1 MVTSPQGGSVVAVLA
16 ARHLMKN
23 LIRRLGGE
31 VGISLIDMIASCA
44 VIATVSAMAV
54 PQLVNTVDLLRLG
67 MAVRDV
73 ERELQFARLKAVATN
88 RPMRIR
94 FDCPSAGKV
103 RVVEVIGTSTRP
115 DANDADSVVNRC
127 SETAY
132 PYRPTGADQSRLTR
146 PNNDGPV
153 RTLYSGTSFTA
164 KQTLEF
170 WPNGTVHKQAAGEN
184 PWSVVDVAGT
194 AVTVVKGTSVKTI
207 TVNGLGKI
215 QLVQ

>member
-1 MVTSPQGGSVVAVLA
+1 
-16 ARHLMKN
+16 MKN

-31 VGISLIDMIASCA
+31 VGISLIDMIACCA
-44 VIATVSAMAV
+44 VIGTVSAMAV

-88 RPMRIR
+88 RPMRVR

-127 SETAY
+127 SETLY

-146 PNNDGPV
+146 PNNDGPL
-153 RTLYSGTSFTA
+153 RTLYTGTTFTA

-170 WPNGTVHKQAAGEN
+170 WPNGTVHNACQNNCDAG
-184 PWSVVDVAGT
+184 PAQIGT
-194 AVTVVKGTSVKTI
+194 VTLTMSRKSKTKNI
-207 TVNGLGKI
+207 TVNGFGKI
-215 QLVQ
+215 LMDR